1 MDHFVAD
8 INKNNSSN
16 VLEICR
22 EYKKFVFP
30 KNNINN
36 EIDKT
41 DSNEIEKYDSMY
53 KEHFQTTENA
63 LIYPIEPGYEF
74 AQTAWEKHQHRFWS
88 TTELNPAD
96 DLDSFSQLN
105 PKFAKIFEEGVAY
118 LKHGD
123 DVVLDIIANNLLDT
137 IKQPNVRAFF
147 AFQQMSENGHKF
159 MYSKMLDISKRAEY
173 LRSDQFV
180 KDYMHEFTEF
190 GHKYKT
196 QDIRVVLFSISLTE
210 NLMFAPAFLI
220 LNYTKKL
227 GYCKN
232 SCTINDFVM
241 RDEYSHYQFSRQ
253 MLNVCKMKLDK
264 KIAREMFYDMV
275 DITKRLIN
283 RIIPKTYESEDGLFD
298 AQIAHDHFMYIA
310 CRFQRDNCLYSINH
324 DHLDLEQTQYKTS
337 PAASYMGDVELNF
350 KINYMESSS
359 INYKPKGNCCLIDMN
374 FNFKNYNFKKNE
386 LM

>member
-8 INKNNSSN
+8 INKDNSSN
-16 VLEICR
+16 VLEVCR
-22 EYKKFVFP
+22 EYKTFIFP
-30 KNNINN
+30 TTKPNY
-36 EIDKT
+36 
-41 DSNEIEKYDSMY
+41 EIEKYDSTY
-53 KEHFQTTENA
+53 KEHFQTTENT

-88 TTELNPAD
+88 TTELNPSD
-96 DLDSFSQLN
+96 DLDSFSQLK
-105 PKFAKIFEEGVAY
+105 PEFAKIFEEGVAY

-137 IKQPNVRAFF
+137 IKQPNIRAFF
-147 AFQQMSENGHKF
+147 SFQQMSENGHKF
-159 MYSKMLDISKRAEY
+159 MYSKMLDVSKRAEY
-173 LRSDQFV
+173 LRSDEFV

-190 GHKYKT
+190 GYKYKT

-232 SCTINDFVM
+232 SCTVNDFVM
-241 RDEYSHYQFSRQ
+241 RDEYSHYDFSRK

-264 KIAREMFYDMV
+264 KIAREMFFDMV

-283 RIIPKTYESEDGLFD
+283 RIIPKTYVSEDGLFD
-298 AQIAHDHFMYIA
+298 AKIAHDHFMYIA
-310 CRFQRDNCLYSINH
+310 CRFQRDNCLYNINY
-324 DHLDLEQTQYKTS
+324 DHLKHFDSEKEYHDKHFKTS

-359 INYKPKGNCCLIDMN
+359 INYKPKGNCNSIDMN
-374 FNFKNYNFKKNE
+374 FNFKNHNFKKCVDV
-386 LM
+386 